1 MPQTAWRPQVARRA
15 AKIKLTELPPGR
27 NLLETITEMLP
38 HLRPSDRRVAE
49 LALRDPDLVITGTM
63 ASVAQAAGVSDPTV
77 VRFCAAVGCSSFQLL
92 KLQLAQCRALGI
104 PATHSGIEVTDDVAA
119 IAEKIVD
126 YTITSLDRMRRQL
139 DHVAIAKAVDLL
151 ASAKRIEFFGFGA
164 SGIIALDAQQK
175 FPLFGVPCGAQ
186 VDAHQ
191 QFMVASLLEEGDV
204 AFAISN
210 TGRTTAVLEMAK
222 AARRNGAKVI
232 GLTGYR
238 GPFFDMCDVGLL
250 VETLENTNLYTPTTS
265 RIAGLAVIDIL
276 ATGTA
281 LRRGHHYIER
291 VQSMKAQLA
300 VMRSSVMQH
309 EPE

>member
-1 MPQTAWRPQVARRA
+1 MVRRSTRA
-15 AKIKLTELPPGR
+15 EAVVLPVGR

-63 ASVAQAAGVSDPTV
+63 AAVAQAAGVSDPTV
-77 VRFCAAVGCSSFQLL
+77 VRFCNAVGCASFQSL
-92 KLQLAQCRALGI
+92 KLQLAQVRALGT
-104 PATHSGIEVTDDVAA
+104 PATHSGIEVTDSVTT
-119 IAEKIVD
+119 ITEKIVD

-139 DHVAIAKAVDLL
+139 DHAAIARAIDLL
-151 ASAKRIEFFGFGA
+151 VDAKRIEFFGFGA

-191 QFMVASLLEEGDV
+191 QFMVASLLQKGDV
-204 AFAISN
+204 AVAISN
-210 TGRTTAVLEMAK
+210 TGRTTAVLEMAQ
-222 AARRNGAKVI
+222 AAKHNGAKVI
-232 GLTGYR
+232 GLTGYH
-238 GPFFDMCDVGLL
+238 GPLFEMCDVGLL

-265 RIAGLAVIDIL
+265 RIAGLTVIDIL

-281 LRRGHHYIER
+281 LRRGSRYMER
-291 VQSMKAQLA
+291 VQSMKARLS
-300 VMRSSVMQH
+300 VMRSSVTDR
-309 EPE
+309 ETE